1 MLKQSIIGGQDILN
15 FDEHGMEPTPRMA
28 PSKQEPVAVL
38 EVPIDVEQADT
49 ASASFPTPKQA
60 PRIPDSIKSQQ
71 KRKQRIPRYQLHQDD
86 FYSRFLPLHNPYQP
100 VDYHEIAEQ
109 VDIQHQR
116 KVDLVHAIEKEKLLI
131 AQLNQQICG
140 GNGNSTGSSSN
151 NIKSKSNQNMKAI
164 PLGISN
170 SSVVF
175 INLASVIAG
184 ALITKIILGV
194 K

>member
-1 MLKQSIIGGQDILN
+1 
-15 FDEHGMEPTPRMA
+15 MA
-28 PSKQEPVAVL
+28 PSKQAPVAVL
-38 EVPIDVEQADT
+38 EVPTDVEQADN
-49 ASASFPTPKQA
+49 ASASFPTPKQT

-151 NIKSKSNQNMKAI
+151 NIKSKSN
-164 PLGISN
+164 
-170 SSVVF
+170 
-175 INLASVIAG
+175 
-184 ALITKIILGV
+184 
-194 K
+194 